1 MSPISISND
10 NGKNTGP
17 MQTVLMAAAT
27 GGTRQGIAE
36 KLPLRQGTGDHQ
48 PEDVQK
54 ADCWQC
60 LDLHVAASGEG
71 RADQFL
77 LQCMGT

>member
-1 MSPISISND
+1 
-10 NGKNTGP
+10 
-17 MQTVLMAAAT
+17 MQIVLTAAAT
-27 GGTRQGIAE
+27 GGPHQGVAE
-36 KLPLRQGTGDHQ
+36 KLPLRQGPDHQ
-48 PEDVQK
+48 PEEVQK

-77 LQCMGT
+77 LQCMDT